1 MPGQATVTIR
11 DKQWQAYLATTYQE
25 LLQGLSGVEA
35 VPAGTGML
43 FVLPA
48 DQAVTIT
55 TQLMRF
61 PMDIIFISSSL
72 AVVDVA
78 RGVVPGLLVS
88 EATPIRYFLEVN
100 AGEATGIEA
109 GDSVS
114 IVVYQTAAAFDPSQ
128 IVGFAIPLVAL
139 GFVCSMAGGVVSA
152 LAGHEGRQLLP
163 KTKRAPTR
171 EDVRVEVWEERDR
184 LHIGIQDKET
194 GEYIASWWDDEA
206 REMFEQGLFKRGPKL
221 AESVLDYA
229 EEVGLL
235 APTKTTS
242 RIIHPVE
249 VAEPSWTG
257 AAYYAPDEKGRPT
270 GPPLTRW
277 HRVAAEK
284 YAVVRGERFVGHV
297 AHWTDARNL
306 AERLAYE
313 ELNRRLLPKTTSR
326 VYFVGPC
333 KVSLGRCL
341 THNQPVGKKTRC
353 PESPLTDEEWEAAYE
368 LVIAAFPEGQPN
380 PWVDGWWPQTLE
392 EAQMAIRRYEVGL
405 RNAVWMYEA
414 KSRAA
419 VDLYRRSAER
429 AAYHYKQY
437 VMREYE
443 RRPHREAVAERERVE
458 ASPKLAGPRERTELP
473 IELHY
478 FADTA
483 DHIEGSMNHN
493 GLRAKIDQTFREAI
507 ARAQGS
513 R

>member
-1 MPGQATVTIR
+1 
-11 DKQWQAYLATTYQE
+11 
-25 LLQGLSGVEA
+25 
-35 VPAGTGML
+35 
-43 FVLPA
+43 
-48 DQAVTIT
+48 
-55 TQLMRF
+55 
-61 PMDIIFISSSL
+61 
-72 AVVDVA
+72 
-78 RGVVPGLLVS
+78 
-88 EATPIRYFLEVN
+88 
-100 AGEATGIEA
+100 
-109 GDSVS
+109 
-114 IVVYQTAAAFDPSQ
+114 
-128 IVGFAIPLVAL
+128 
-139 GFVCSMAGGVVSA
+139 MAGGVVSA

-171 EDVRVEVWEERDR
+171 EDVRVEMWEERDR

-206 REMFEQGLFKRGPKL
+206 REMFEQGFFKRGPKL

-235 APTKTTS
+235 APTQ
-242 RIIHPVE
+242 P
-249 VAEPSWTG
+249 G
-257 AAYYAPDEKGRPT
+257 Q
-270 GPPLTRW
+270 TRTK
-277 HRVAAEK
+277 ATA
-284 YAVVRGERFVGHV
+284 
-297 AHWTDARNL
+297 
-306 AERLAYE
+306 
-313 ELNRRLLPKTTSR
+313 R

-392 EAQMAIRRYEVGL
+392 EAQIAVRRYEEGL
-405 RNAVWMYEA
+405 RNAVRMYEA

-443 RRPHREAVAERERVE
+443 RRPRREAVAERERAGLLPSSSSAAYTLEQLKRKVAE
-458 ASPKLAGPRERTELP
+458 YKALPDLNARLKWIDENPPPKMRIRCRECGKVFSSLQLTWDDVAFELMKGRDPLRELKGICPTCAGPEEEEELSPKLAGPRERTELP

-507 ARAQGS
+507 ARAQGG

>member
-1 MPGQATVTIR
+1 MPGRATVTIR

-25 LLQGLSGVEA
+25 LLQGLSGVETI
-35 VPAGTGML
+35 PPGTGML

-61 PMDIIFISSSL
+61 PIDIIFISSSL

-88 EATPIRYFLEVN
+88 EATPVRYFLEVN

-139 GFVCSMAGGVVSA
+139 GFVCSMAGGIASA
-152 LAGHEGRQLLP
+152 LAGH
-163 KTKRAPTR
+163 
-171 EDVRVEVWEERDR
+171 
-184 LHIGIQDKET
+184 H
-194 GEYIASWWDDEA
+194 S
-206 REMFEQGLFKRGPKL
+206 
-221 AESVLDYA
+221 S
-229 EEVGLL
+229 
-235 APTKTTS
+235 
-242 RIIHPVE
+242 
-249 VAEPSWTG
+249 
-257 AAYYAPDEKGRPT
+257 
-270 GPPLTRW
+270 
-277 HRVAAEK
+277 
-284 YAVVRGERFVGHV
+284 
-297 AHWTDARNL
+297 
-306 AERLAYE
+306 
-313 ELNRRLLPKTTSR
+313 RLLPRTTSR

-392 EAQMAIRRYEVGL
+392 EAQMVIRRYEVGL
-405 RNAVWMYEA
+405 LNAVSMYEA

-507 ARAQGS
+507 ARAQEG